1 MLPLIIPVTALLMG
15 AALLLMGTG
24 LLNTLLALR
33 GVQEGFSDGSMG
45 LIMSGYFVGFF
56 IGTFLALPLIS
67 RMGHIRAFAFCAALV
82 ACSVLLHELFINPWG
97 WGLSR
102 VLTGTALVILYTIIE
117 SWLNA
122 QTPPEQRGRIFAVY
136 MVVNLA
142 ALALAQQF
150 LQFGEISGFG
160 FFAVASILVT
170 LSLLPVTWTRVSQPE
185 VQDVQ
190 RLPLKKLFN
199 IAPVALYGAL
209 LSGLAMG
216 AFWGMSALYA
226 GRIGL
231 DTQGVAMF
239 MTCGILGGVLLQYP
253 LGRYSDTHD
262 RRLVLAVVACASV
275 MAAALLAVLSSV
287 GNWVMLAIAIYGG
300 LAFAVYPL
308 AVAHL
313 VDHLEHKDILAG
325 GSALLLVHGLGA
337 AVGPA
342 VSGWLMTMTGPQA
355 LPAYFAATLGTLAM
369 VAVQYLHKEKTESP
383 ESPAPFVPMV
393 RTTPT
398 VLEMLP
404 EEDGENI
411 STSANEDSV
420 EEQYRESSG

>member
-369 VAVQYLHKEKTESP
+369 VAVQYLHQEKTESP

>member
-117 SWLNA
+117 SWPNA

-342 VSGWLMTMTGPQA
+342 VSGWLMAMTGPQA

-369 VAVQYLHKEKTESP
+369 VAVQYLHQEKTESP

>member
-313 VDHLEHKDILAG
+313 V
-325 GSALLLVHGLGA
+325 
-337 AVGPA
+337 
-342 VSGWLMTMTGPQA
+342 
-355 LPAYFAATLGTLAM
+355 
-369 VAVQYLHKEKTESP
+369 
-383 ESPAPFVPMV
+383 
-393 RTTPT
+393 
-398 VLEMLP
+398 
-404 EEDGENI
+404 
-411 STSANEDSV
+411 
-420 EEQYRESSG
+420 